1 VNNAWNHVTLQ
12 MSRTSD
18 NQLLYQSITLNGV
31 TKTLNWYDSP
41 NSVPSGWWGITLNF
55 QLDGDYR
62 QTPYNVYLDKLNF
75 TYW

>member
-1 VNNAWNHVTLQ
+1 
-12 MSRTSD
+12 
-18 NQLLYQSITLNGV
+18 
-31 TKTLNWYDSP
+31 
-41 NSVPSGWWGITLNF
+41 VPSGWWGITLNF